1 MKITDLKKQLNSME
15 KNKLIALVCKLYK
28 ASKQAQSLIDVE
40 VCGDTAEEQLVTE
53 CKKRIHAAFFGSRL
67 SLKNART
74 VISDFKK
81 VSQSKEN
88 IAELMLFYV
97 ECGVEFTNMYGD
109 INEAFYYSIESMFS
123 DFVRALNGLD
133 NDSYYKHNAERIKEM
148 CLSTDCVGWGFS
160 EEMMNIYYDIQWLE
174 VEE

>member
-40 VCGDTAEEQLVTE
+40 LCGDTAEEQLITE

-88 IAELMLFYV
+88 IAELMLFCV

-109 INEAFYYSIESMFS
+109 INEAFYYSIESMFA
-123 DFVRALNGLD
+123 DFVRVLNNLD
-133 NDSYYKHNAERIKEM
+133 SEAYYNRNADRIKEM
-148 CLSTDCVGWGFS
+148 CLSTDCVGWGFP
-160 EEMMNIYYDIQWLE
+160 EEMMNIYYEIQWH
-174 VEE
+174 EEED

>member
-15 KNKLIALVCKLYK
+15 KNELITIVCKLYK
-28 ASKQAQSLIDVE
+28 ASKQAQRFIDVE
-40 VCGDTAEEQLVTE
+40 LRGDIAEEELVTD
-53 CKKRIHAAFFGSRL
+53 CKKKIHAAFFGSRL

-109 INEAFYYSIESMFS
+109 INEAFYYSIESMFA
-123 DFVRALNGLD
+123 DFVRVLNNLD
-133 NDSYYKHNAERIKEM
+133 SEAYYNRNADRIKEM
-148 CLSTDCVGWGFS
+148 CLSTDCVGWGFP
-160 EEMMNIYYDIQWLE
+160 EEMMNIYYEIQWLE
-174 VEE
+174 EEE

>member
-15 KNKLIALVCKLYK
+15 KNELASLVCKLYK

-40 VCGDTAEEQLVTE
+40 LCGDTAEEQLVTE

-109 INEAFYYSIESMFS
+109 INEAFYYSIESMFA
-123 DFVRALNGLD
+123 DFVRVLNGLD
-133 NDSYYKHNAERIKEM
+133 SESFYQRNAERIKEM
-148 CLSTDCVGWGFS
+148 CLSSDCVGWGFS

-174 VEE
+174 EEE

>member
-1 MKITDLKKQLNSME
+1 MKITDLKKQLNSMK
-15 KNKLIALVCKLYK
+15 KNELTALVCKLYK

-40 VCGDTAEEQLVTE
+40 LCGDSAEEQLVTE
-53 CKKRIHAAFFGSRL
+53 CKKKIHAAFFGSRL

-81 VSQSKEN
+81 VSKSREN
-88 IAELMLFYV
+88 VAELMLHYV
-97 ECGVEFTNMYGD
+97 ECGVEYTSMYGD

-123 DFVRALNGLD
+123 DFVRVLNGLD
-133 NDSYYKHNAERIKEM
+133 SESFYQRNAERIKEM
-148 CLSTDCVGWGFS
+148 CLSCDCVGWGFS

-174 VEE
+174 EEE

>member
-1 MKITDLKKQLNSME
+1 MKITELKKLLNSME
-15 KNKLIALVCKLYK
+15 KNELSALVCKLNK
-28 ASKQAQSLIDVE
+28 ASKQAQSLVDVE
-40 VCGDTAEEQLVTE
+40 LCGESVEEQLIAN
-53 CKKRIHAAFFGSRL
+53 CKKKIHAAFFGSRL

-81 VSQSKEN
+81 VSKSRESV
-88 IAELMLFYV
+88 AELMLFYV

-109 INEAFYYSIESMFS
+109 INEAFYYSIESMFA

-133 NDSYYKHNAERIKEM
+133 SESYYQRNADRIKKM
-148 CLSTDCVGWGFS
+148 CLSTNCIGWGFS

-174 VEE
+174 EED

>member
-15 KNKLIALVCKLYK
+15 KNELAVLICKLSK

-40 VCGDTAEEQLVTE
+40 LCGESVEEQLIAD
-53 CKKRIHAAFFGSRL
+53 CKKKIHAAFFGSRL

-81 VSQSKEN
+81 VSKSREN
-88 IAELMLFYV
+88 VAELMLHYV
-97 ECGVEFTNMYGD
+97 ECGVEYTSMYGD
-109 INEAFYYSIESMFS
+109 IDEASYYSIESMFA
-123 DFVRALNGLD
+123 DFVRALNNLD
-133 NDSYYKHNAERIKEM
+133 SETYYQRNAERIKEM

-174 VEE
+174 EEN

>member
-1 MKITDLKKQLNSME
+1 MKITDLKKQLYSME
-15 KNKLIALVCKLYK
+15 KNELAALVCKLYK

-40 VCGDTAEEQLVTE
+40 LCGDSAEEQLVTE
-53 CKKRIHAAFFGSRL
+53 CKKKIHTSFFGSRL

-81 VSQSKEN
+81 VSKNQEN
-88 IAELMLFYV
+88 VAELMLHYV
-97 ECGVEFTNMYGD
+97 ECGVEYTVMYGD
-109 INEAFYYSIESMFS
+109 IDEAFYYSIESIFS

-133 NDSYYKHNAERIKEM
+133 CESYYQRNAERIKEM

-174 VEE
+174 EEE

>member
-1 MKITDLKKQLNSME
+1 MKITELKKLLNSIE
-15 KNKLIALVCKLYK
+15 KNELATLVCKVYK

-40 VCGDTAEEQLVTE
+40 LCGAIAEEQLVIE
-53 CKKRIHAAFFGSRL
+53 CKKKIHTAFFGSRL

-81 VSQSKEN
+81 VSKNQEN
-88 IAELMLFYV
+88 VAELMLHYV
-97 ECGVEFTNMYGD
+97 ECGVEYTNMYGD
-109 INEAFYYSIESMFS
+109 IDEAFYYSIESMFA

-133 NDSYYKHNAERIKEM
+133 SESFYQRNAKRIKEM
-148 CLSTDCVGWGFS
+148 CLSSDCVGWGFS

-174 VEE
+174 EEE